1 MLNKPAP
8 EGGPQGGESAEG
20 QRRRTR
26 GHVVDCD
33 GQRAIILAIV
43 DPAIQHMQNHWAV
56 GQLISIQEGTNR
68 VVGQTYKVES
78 ATTRWAESGAN
89 SLLIHIELVGEIQER
104 ENGETLFSSGI
115 ANYPRIGAVAHRIR
129 TFDLAAIYE
138 NDSDDTIMVGHLTQ
152 DASIAAKIDL
162 EKLIS
167 RHFAVVGSTGVG
179 KSTSVSLILRKIIE
193 CRSDLR
199 VVILD
204 PHNEF
209 TAAFPAQSVV
219 KDSRN
224 LSLPFWLFN
233 FDEFSEVVFR
243 GQKGLEV
250 EGELLR
256 DFIAEAK
263 ERYDDG
269 RDNVARLKKTR
280 ASNGYTANSPVAYRL
295 DDLFKVIDERLGQL
309 DGKHEKPAIKAL
321 RDRLAAI
328 IRDQRFGFMF
338 GQSNAGGDRMTQVL
352 AEIFRVPH
360 NGRQISIVDMSAL
373 PAEVVNSVVSVLSRL
388 VYDLAVSSQGAIQTL
403 LVCEEAHR
411 YVPADREA
419 GFFPTRQAIARIAKE
434 GRKYGAYLGIVSQ
447 RPSEIDP
454 SILSQCNTVFA
465 MRLANQADQK
475 IIGGAM
481 TNGAQTSIN
490 FLSSIANR
498 ECIAFGEALKT
509 PMRMTFENIGKAQ
522 LPGSHIYE
530 MRQAV
535 RNGLEVDLTAIVRRM
550 READQIM
557 QGDPDGIGV
566 TAPAPGV
573 GQRDARR
580 PAFLDDAEQ
589 EIAAPFPGGPPP
601 GEPPTIAPSLPQRPS
616 QAGSTG
622 ASTSAPPRPL
632 QRSEP
637 APAPYSDTGARNQGG
652 GSSGKSLIHSFRS
665 RG

>member
-1 MLNKPAP
+1 
-8 EGGPQGGESAEG
+8 
-20 QRRRTR
+20 
-26 GHVVDCD
+26 
-33 GQRAIILAIV
+33 
-43 DPAIQHMQNHWAV
+43 
-56 GQLISIQEGTNR
+56 LISIQEGNNR

-89 SLLIHIELVGEIQER
+89 SLLVHIELVGEIQER
-104 ENGETLFSSGI
+104 ETGETVFSSGI

-129 TFDLAAIYE
+129 TIDLAAIYQNE
-138 NDSDDTIMVGHLTQ
+138 SEDTIKVGHLTQ
-152 DASIAAKIDL
+152 DKSIEAKIDL

-193 CRSDLR
+193 RRSDLR

-209 TAAFPAQSVV
+209 TAAFPEQSVV
-219 KDSRN
+219 KDSRT

-233 FDEFSEVVFR
+233 FDEFAEVVFR

-256 DFIAEAK
+256 DFVAEAK
-263 ERYDDG
+263 ERHDDE
-269 RDNVARLKKTR
+269 RDNVARLKKLR
-280 ASNGYTANSPVAYRL
+280 SNNGYTADSPVPYRL

-328 IRDQRFGFMF
+328 VRDPRFGFMF
-338 GQSNAGGDRMTQVL
+338 GQAMTGGDRMTQVL
-352 AEIFRVPH
+352 ADIFRVPH

-373 PAEVVNSVVSVLSRL
+373 PAEVMNSVVSVISRL
-388 VYDLAVSSQGAIQTL
+388 VYDLAVSSQGAVQTL

-411 YVPADREA
+411 YVPADHDA
-419 GFFPTRQAIARIAKE
+419 GFFPVRQAIARIAKE
-434 GRKYGAYLGIVSQ
+434 GRKYGAYLGVVTQ

-481 TNGAQTSIN
+481 TNGAQTSVN

-509 PMRMTFENIGKAQ
+509 PMRMTFESIGQAQ
-522 LPGSHIYE
+522 LPGSHIHE
-530 MRQAV
+530 VRKAV
-535 RNGLEVDLTAIVRRM
+535 RNGMAIDLTAIVRRM
-550 READQIM
+550 RETDQTAASD
-557 QGDPDGIGV
+557 GDEIDV
-566 TAPAPGV
+566 LAPAPGV
-573 GQRDARR
+573 VQRENRDGLPPELAQREIRPRVAIDAPPLEQAIRVQPPTSR
-580 PAFLDDAEQ
+580 PPSGAT
-589 EIAAPFPGGPPP
+589 AAPM
-601 GEPPTIAPSLPQRPS
+601 
-616 QAGSTG
+616 
-622 ASTSAPPRPL
+622 PRAL
-632 QRSEP
+632 QRSETANTPLPGP
-637 APAPYSDTGARNQGG
+637 ASRDQDRNA
-652 GSSGKSLIHSFRS
+652 SVKSLIHSFRS
-665 RG
+665 RS